1 MNIFSR
7 ELRQNLK
14 GFAIW
19 AAVLVFFVA
28 VGTYKF
34 TGMQGAT
41 GEQTQQLLDQFPRV
55 ILAAFGMA
63 ETNVMEFGG
72 FFAMIEFYA
81 VIIIA
86 IYALGLGRSAVAREI
101 TDGTAEFLF
110 TRPVARWRVLA
121 EKLAAA
127 LVLVAA
133 MAACNAAAGAGAY
146 AALDDAGVSDFPAI
160 LAAGTAWVAIEG
172 LFFLAL
178 GAALGAAC
186 PRGEIAGRVCAGLL
200 ALFYVASIAFDMFGD
215 KADWLRWFSPIR
227 YIGMNDV
234 ASGAVTFI
242 GATVLAICS
251 LILSAGAFASFDRR
265 DL

>member
-1 MNIFSR
+1 MNVFLR
-7 ELRQNLK
+7 ELRQSLR

-41 GEQTQQLLDQFPRV
+41 GDQARQLLDQFPRV

-86 IYALGLGRSAVAREI
+86 IYALGLGRGAVTREI

-110 TRPVARWRVLA
+110 TRPVARGRVLA

-133 MAACNAAAGAGAY
+133 MAACNAVAGAGAY
-146 AALDDAGVSDFPAI
+146 AALDTNVSDFPAI
-160 LAAGTAWVAIEG
+160 LAAGTAWVALEG
-172 LFFLAL
+172 LFFLGL

-186 PRGEIAGRVCAGLL
+186 PRGEIAGRLGASLL
-200 ALFYVASIAFDMFGD
+200 ALFYIASIAFDMFGD
-215 KADWLRWFSPIR
+215 EADWLRWFSPIR
-227 YIGMNDV
+227 YVGMNDV
-234 ASGAVTFI
+234 AAGTVTFT
-242 GATVLAICS
+242 GATVLVKLSI
-251 LILSAGAFASFDRR
+251 ILLVYAFASFERR

>member
-1 MNIFSR
+1 MNIFLR
-7 ELRQNLK
+7 ELRANLRD
-14 GFAIW
+14 FLIW
-19 AAVLVFFVA
+19 AAVLAFFVA

-34 TGMQGAT
+34 TGMQGAA
-41 GEQTQQLLDQFPRV
+41 GDQTQQLLDQFPRV

-86 IYALGLGRSAVAREI
+86 IYALGLGRGTVTREVS
-101 TDGTAEFLF
+101 DGTAEFLF
-110 TRPVARWRVLA
+110 TRPVTRGHVLA
-121 EKLAAA
+121 AKLAAA
-127 LVLVAA
+127 LALVMA
-133 MAACNAAAGAGAY
+133 MALCNAAAGAGAY

-160 LAAGTAWVAIEG
+160 LAAGTAWVALEG

-186 PRGEIAGRVCAGLL
+186 PRGEIAGRVCAGML
-200 ALFYVASIAFDMFGD
+200 ALFYAASIAFDMFGD
-215 KADWLRWFSPIR
+215 KADWLRWLSPIR
-227 YIGMNDV
+227 YVGMSDV
-234 ASGAVTFI
+234 ASGTVTFI
-242 GATVLAICS
+242 GATALVICS

>member
-1 MNIFSR
+1 MNIFLR
-7 ELRQNLK
+7 ELRANLR
-14 GFAIW
+14 GFLIW

-28 VGTYKF
+28 VGTYKY
-34 TGMQGAT
+34 TGMQGAA
-41 GEQTQQLLDQFPRV
+41 GDQTRQLLDQFPRV

-63 ETNVMEFGG
+63 ETDVMEFGG

-86 IYALGLGRSAVAREI
+86 IYALGLGRAAVAREI

-121 EKLAAA
+121 AKLAAA
-127 LVLVAA
+127 LVLVVA

-146 AALDDAGVSDFPAI
+146 AALDDVGVSDFPAI
-160 LAAGTAWVAIEG
+160 LAAGTVWVALEG

-178 GAALGAAC
+178 GAAIAAAC
-186 PRGEIAGRVCAGLL
+186 RSGEAAGRAGAGLL
-200 ALFYVASIAFDMFGD
+200 GLFYAASIAFDMFGD
-215 KADWLRWFSPIR
+215 KAGWLRWLSPIR
-227 YIGMNDV
+227 YVDMRDV
-234 ASGAVTFI
+234 AAGAVTFT
-242 GATVLAICS
+242 GATVLAKLS
-251 LILSAGAFASFDRR
+251 LILLVYAFASFDRR

>member
-1 MNIFSR
+1 MNIFLR
-7 ELRQNLK
+7 ELRANLR
-14 GFAIW
+14 GFLIW

-34 TGMQGAT
+34 TGMHGSA
-41 GEQTQQLLDQFPRV
+41 GDQTQQLLDQFPRI

-86 IYALGLGRSAVAREI
+86 IYALGLGRGAVAREI
-101 TDGTAEFLF
+101 TDGTGEFLF
-110 TRPVARWRVLA
+110 TRPVARGRVLA

-127 LVLVAA
+127 LALVAA
-133 MAACNAAAGAGAY
+133 MAACNALAGAGAY
-146 AALDDAGVSDFPAI
+146 AALDAHVSDFPAI
-160 LAAGTAWVAIEG
+160 LAAGTAWVALEG

-178 GAALGAAC
+178 GALLGACCPTAERAGQLGAALL
-186 PRGEIAGRVCAGLL
+186 GIAYA
-200 ALFYVASIAFDMFGD
+200 ASIVLDMVGD
-215 KADWLRWFSPIR
+215 KAPWLRALSPIR
-227 YIGMNDV
+227 YVSMSDV
-234 ASGAVTFI
+234 AAGDVSVAGTVALLLI
-242 GATVLAICS
+242 GAAGIC
-251 LILSAGAFASFDRR
+251 LAFAAFDRR